1 MILNVH
7 RNGNEGTEVRGGVR
21 DWTRVL
27 TLVQSW
33 VLAPAHCSPWSG
45 V

>member
-1 MILNVH
+1 MTLNG
-7 RNGNEGTEVRGGVR
+7 RNGKEGIEVRGRVR

-33 VLAPAHCSPWSG
+33 VPAPAHCSPWSR